1 MAVSYPQINGV
12 RHAWSSVELRV
23 DGDIILGITEIDYK
37 ASLDPG
43 EVRGAGS
50 APIAFTLG
58 NSSFEGSLTIL
69 LQEFNTLV
77 SKLGAGWMGK
87 AIEIIVSYDES
98 GSGLSTIVDTIQ
110 GVRLTS
116 VENSLSASSTDPTVR
131 KLPFKALNILYNGQ
145 AATPQAPTPQ

>member
-1 MAVSYPQINGV
+1 MSVSYPMVNGK
-12 RHAWSSVELRV
+12 RHSWASVELRV
-23 DGDIILGITEIDYK
+23 DSDIILGITEIDYK

-50 APIAFTLG
+50 APIAFTMG
-58 NSSFEGSLTIL
+58 NSSFEGSFSIL
-69 LQEFNTLV
+69 LEEFNTLV
-77 SKLGAGWMGK
+77 SKLGAGWMGN

-98 GSGLSTIVDTIQ
+98 GSGLTTIVDTIQ
-110 GVRLTS
+110 GVRMTS

>member
-1 MAVSYPQINGV
+1 MVSYPMVNGK
-12 RHAWSSVELRV
+12 RHSWASVELRV
-23 DGDIILGITEIDYK
+23 NSDIILGITEIDYK

-50 APIAFTLG
+50 APIAFTMG
-58 NSSFEGSLTIL
+58 NSSFEGSFSIL
-69 LQEFNTLV
+69 LEEFNALV
-77 SKLGAGWMGK
+77 SKLGAGWMGN

-98 GSGLSTIVDTIQ
+98 GSGLTTIVDTIQ
-110 GVRLTS
+110 GVRMTS